1 METSEIKMETSMVMV
16 NIETKD
22 VKLSATD
29 VIIETTDIKLG
40 ATDVAIE
47 TTDVNLGATDVIVDA
62 AKMGTAVEVRKDV
75 GRGEECYV
83 LDEYAVVPPAQ
94 DRADRQP
101 AGARSFKA
109 CKESSILRA
118 KTVNFCPVSLV
129 FFIFLAV
136 LIRIQTIRNK
146 K

>member
-40 ATDVAIE
+40 ATNVAIE

-109 CKESSILRA
+109 CKESFILGA

-129 FFIFLAV
+129 FFIFLTV